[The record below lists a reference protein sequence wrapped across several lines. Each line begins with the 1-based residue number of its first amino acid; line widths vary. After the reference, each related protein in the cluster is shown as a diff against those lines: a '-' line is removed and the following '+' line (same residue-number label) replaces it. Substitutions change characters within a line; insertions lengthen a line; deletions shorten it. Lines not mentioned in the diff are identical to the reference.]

1 MTGTDL
7 TDTDTSGARQPDVAR
22 TGAPAP
28 ASVATDLQDER
39 LRTGSGLRGALAG
52 TVDRVRGGDLGLL
65 PVLGGLVVIWGVL
78 QTLNPI
84 FLSSRNL
91 SNLLME
97 CAPVGVIALGVV
109 CVLLVG
115 QIDLSVGSISGL
127 SAAVLAVLF
136 VGQGRPAVLAIAA
149 AVLLGGAVGWVYAQ
163 AFNRL
168 GVPSF
173 VVTLAGLLALL
184 GIQIKVLGAAGSINL
199 PFDSSLVFF
208 AQQAFVPTWLAYA
221 LSVAG
226 AAGLLAVGL
235 LHSRR
240 RRAAGLSAASLAVLL
255 TRSGALLAVLL
266 LAVWY
271 LGRARGIGWMFVL
284 FVALVL
290 VLHYA
295 LTSTGWG
302 MSVFAVGG
310 NPEAARRAGID
321 VRAIYTSTFVLA
333 ATLAA
338 VGGVLAASR
347 LAAANQSSGGGDVN
361 LNAIAAAVIGGTSL
375 FGGRGSAFAA
385 LLGILVIQSISSG
398 LTLLN
403 LDSSYRFIVTGVVL
417 LLAVALDSV
426 ARRSRASSGRA

>member
-1 MTGTDL
+1 MT
-7 TDTDTSGARQPDVAR
+7 DVQ
-22 TGAPAP
+22 TPP
-28 ASVATDLQDER
+28 PPTATDLQDER
-39 LRTGSGLRGALAG
+39 LQGGFGVRGALSS
-52 TVDRVRGGDLGLL
+52 TMDRLRGGDLGLV
-65 PVLGGLVVIWGVL
+65 PVLGGLAVIWAVL
-78 QTLNPI
+78 QALNPI

-91 SNLLME
+91 SNLLLE

-136 VGQGRPAVLAIAA
+136 VGQGRPVWLAVLA
-149 AVLLGGAVGWVYAQ
+149 AVLLGAAVGWVYAQ

-184 GIQIKVLGAAGSINL
+184 GIQLKVLGSAGSINL
-199 PFDSSLVFF
+199 PFDSALVTF
-208 AQQAFVPTWLAYA
+208 AQQAFVPTWLAYTFA
-221 LSVAG
+221 VLGAG
-226 AAGLLAVGL
+226 AVLVVGR
-235 LHSRR
+235 LHAERR
-240 RRAAGLSAASLAVLL
+240 RKAGLSQVSMSLLL
-255 TRSGALLAVLL
+255 LRSGVLLAVLL
-266 LAVWY
+266 FAVWY
-271 LGRARGIGWMFVL
+271 LSRARGIGWMFML
-284 FVALVL
+284 FVGLVL
-290 VLHYA
+290 ALHYA
-295 LTSTGWG
+295 LTSTSWG
-302 MSVFAVGG
+302 LSMFAVGG
-310 NPEAARRAGID
+310 NPEAARRAGIN
-321 VRAIYTSTFVLA
+321 VRAIYTSAFVLA

-338 VGGVLAASR
+338 VGGMLAAAR

-375 FGGRGSAFAA
+375 FGGRGTAFAA

-426 ARRSRASSGRA
+426 ARRSRASHGRA